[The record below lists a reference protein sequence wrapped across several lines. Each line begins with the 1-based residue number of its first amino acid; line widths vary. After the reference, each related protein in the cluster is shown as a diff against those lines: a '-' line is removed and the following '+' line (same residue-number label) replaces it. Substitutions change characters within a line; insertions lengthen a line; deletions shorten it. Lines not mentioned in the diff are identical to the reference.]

1 MITCCH
7 VAIALALA
15 NITQLVFF
23 FNYSLKIK
31 ASQVKLEK
39 KNGHEQKQLDE
50 LKKEIEKIRR
60 GDKN

>member
-1 MITCCH
+1 MDITCCH
-7 VAIALALA
+7 VAIALAIA

-39 KNGHEQKQLDE
+39 RTEMNNTKSMN
-50 LKKEIEKIRR
+50 
-60 GDKN
+60 